1 MSLQFQQHRIAAH
14 QHMCDSLVQMD
25 EGVLIGFLG
34 NLLLYESEE
43 LRRLWMNLHLAP

>member
-1 MSLQFQQHRIAAH
+1 MRQAAA
-14 QHMCDSLVQMD
+14 QLVTG
-25 EGVLIGFLG
+25 EEVLAGSLG